1 MCRLPCI
8 SVCCTGVG
16 LAPCAQCVAGLLAGE
31 GVGGS
36 GTCGRLWI
44 GGMCEVQDG
53 ACSECECSHVGDKKV
68 EVAELGL
75 LS

>member
-1 MCRLPCI
+1 M
-8 SVCCTGVG
+8 
-16 LAPCAQCVAGLLAGE
+16 
-31 GVGGS
+31 GGS
-36 GTCGRLWI
+36 GTYGRLWI

>member
-1 MCRLPCI
+1 MCRLPCV

-31 GVGGS
+31 G
-36 GTCGRLWI
+36 GRKWYLRKTV
-44 GGMCEVQDG
+44 EERVSFVQDDI
-53 ACSECECSHVGDKKV
+53 CSECECSHAGDKKV
-68 EVAELGL
+68 EFAELGP